1 MIAPLSVFK
10 QMYEFLD
17 GLLRHKSDMVNIEAA
32 RALTEVK
39 NIDQATLYRPV
50 AGTYMRVRNVAP
62 S

>member
-1 MIAPLSVFK
+1 
-10 QMYEFLD
+10 MYEFLD

-50 AGTYMRVRNVAP
+50 AGKHLGFLKGVRD
-62 S
+62 